1 MKKLFIALSA
11 IFFLTACP
19 KEKEVKEMEDEI
31 TQKKADAVKA
41 IQGRDYSLDGLLKA
55 QDYFFN
61 FSEKVHLM
69 IVEPEGAK
77 NVQKLISKRGMKNF
91 CSTFVMP
98 VPTWRTLEDY
108 CAAGQPYKCSPEI
121 KEYENTLNKFK
132 ELIGTKLAQAFSNE
146 STCNN

>member
-1 MKKLFIALSA
+1 MKKFIVALSA
-11 IFFLTACP
+11 LFLLTACP

-31 TQKKADAVKA
+31 TQKKSDAVKS

-77 NVQKLISKRGMKNF
+77 NIQKLIAKRGMKNF

-98 VPTWRTLEDY
+98 VAIWKQLEDY
-108 CAAGQPYKCSPEI
+108 CSQGQLYKCSPEI
-121 KEYENTLNKFK
+121 KEYEATLGKFK
-132 ELIGTKLAQAFSNE
+132 ELIGSKLAQSFNNE
-146 STCNN
+146 TACNN